1 MAYIELYDDKVFNLI
16 NLGKTIRQFN
26 EYSGDYIIVEVYQGN
41 SQNPIGKL
49 QSNKLLFRDKD
60 TGGYYIGDYHY
71 HPENPEMGFCPGAI
85 HSDSNMGQLIPM
97 TYNENVSSFNVS
109 DNLRKQVDIYKDDS
123 GNIFIKPNEIL
134 KLLNLKGDRYRLRIF
149 FQRKIKSNLGSFL
162 KIMKNNLIENGCFFS
177 GLEATQAGDID
188 MSSGKNNFVRIE
200 NPGFS
205 PYVLNQS
212 GIINNKYTMQ
222 VTGIKPN
229 STYVFSCWVAWD
241 SKYNGGGQ
249 IVSFSDVSSMG
260 ATEGFTPHSTTN
272 LGGSYI
278 DDEEDLKT
286 GRILKKKNSGNLIW
300 YKAYSFVQTNGNA
313 DLGSIDI
320 HLGLNGDDNFPPS
333 TDPLSNRFFTDLR
346 FEQVESLEGEIIVE
360 YLNKLR
366 TEDYVSEYQYSVAS
380 YDNFLKANSNK
391 PNLPIDSG
399 TSMDSDSVINPEE
412 QAVIS
417 EFSNF
422 DIEGAVNNVLGSPTQ
437 ETTQQETDNQ
447 MMRKGGRV
455 RTKPVRRK

>member
-1 MAYIELYDDKVFNLI
+1 M
-16 NLGKTIRQFN
+16 
-26 EYSGDYIIVEVYQGN
+26 
-41 SQNPIGKL
+41 
-49 QSNKLLFRDKD
+49 
-60 TGGYYIGDYHY
+60 
-71 HPENPEMGFCPGAI
+71 I
-85 HSDSNMGQLIPM
+85 HSASVNAYDQKAI
-97 TYNENVSSFNVS
+97 EQHKVIEV
-109 DNLRKQVDIYKDDS
+109 
-123 GNIFIKPNEIL
+123 
-134 KLLNLKGDRYRLRIF
+134 LKGKRPSLIYPELNTNS
-149 FQRKIKSNLGSFL
+149 KILVYGIANGHRV
-162 KIMKNNLIENGCFFS
+162 NNADCN
-177 GLEATQAGDID
+177 
-188 MSSGKNNFVRIE
+188 
-200 NPGFS
+200 
-205 PYVLNQS
+205 

-346 FEQVESLEGEIIVE
+346 FEQVESLEGCGV
-360 YLNKLR
+360 
-366 TEDYVSEYQYSVAS
+366 
-380 YDNFLKANSNK
+380 
-391 PNLPIDSG
+391 
-399 TSMDSDSVINPEE
+399 
-412 QAVIS
+412 
-417 EFSNF
+417 
-422 DIEGAVNNVLGSPTQ
+422 
-437 ETTQQETDNQ
+437 
-447 MMRKGGRV
+447 
-455 RTKPVRRK
+455 